1 MKRVTLSFLLLLAV
15 VFTAGAQSAQYES
28 AMTKQVALLDD
39 PASFNPAKL
48 GEISN
53 TFERIAAAEKSQW
66 LPYYYAAYSQVM
78 AALIEQNKDKVDAI
92 VDKVDAN
99 LAKVDELSPNNDEAA
114 CIKSLA
120 ATARLMVDPQS
131 RGMQYGMA
139 SAQELQKAQTIN
151 AENPRVYLLQGQSLF
166 YTPEQFGGS
175 KARAKEKFQAAIE
188 KYASFKPASKLAPH
202 WGEKRAKELLA
213 EANK

>member
-39 PASFNPAKL
+39 STSYTPAKL
-48 GEISN
+48 TEIAN

-99 LAKVDELSPNNDEAA
+99 LAKVDELSANNDEGA

-131 RGMQYGMA
+131 RGMQYGML
-139 SAQELQKAQTIN
+139 SAQELQKAQAAN
-151 AENPRVYLLQGQSLF
+151 ANNPRVYLLQGQSLF

-175 KARAKEKFQAAIE
+175 KARAKEKFQTAIE
-188 KYASFKPASKLAPH
+188 KYSSFKPASKLAPH
-202 WGEKRAKELLA
+202 WGEKHAKDLLQQA
-213 EANK
+213 SK